1 MSPNLF
7 AHLQTRSN
15 STMRGSKA
23 RLKTLFNCIVLFF
36 ILPLS
41 AYPQSEDYLKKYTDS
56 AMYVINT
63 LKGEKRLEA
72 LDKLASSVAI
82 HKIGLP
88 YINMLKV
95 EAEKQSN
102 KRKLGNAYFYNAE
115 HHYWITILDDS
126 SLHYL
131 DKIEEIDSFS
141 PGRSPDRLRFAIYL
155 QRKQYNSAL
164 AHIKGRLKD
173 KTMEANSEM
182 EALAYGDLGAIHYR
196 LKNYEESLSAY
207 FKALSILKN
216 ISGENVKEHEHSML
230 TTIVKD
236 YISLKKYDKALNYID
251 SVFLKIGEIE
261 LLDSTVIDYFKDD
274 RRSNLTKRAE
284 VYLAMND
291 LVNSRKDLDK
301 IKEESVDLTQNT
313 NWARYLRE
321 EVQYYY
327 QSKNY
332 NKAYMYLEKYE
343 LLRNKFQLGDSLDS
357 NIIKSKVLNKLNRSA
372 EAFDLLEKTMIQID
386 SLNSI
391 YVSSTIAELQVIY
404 EVDKV
409 KADLEIQKAYLERSK
424 AIVIGLG
431 CILLLSIGIVI
442 IIRKNSKEKER
453 KNKKIYEQYMLMKS
467 YMDGIRSQKDNLT
480 KQDNRDEQTDLAERV
495 HEYIIGTKAFKNE
508 NLSRDEL
515 ALTLGT
521 NRQYLTDA
529 IRKKTGKTFKD
540 YINSIRLDYASQMLI
555 ENKGASI
562 ESIYIEAGFPTR
574 STFNRLF
581 KEQYEMS
588 PNELR
593 DISRKK
599 EELII
604 SKAETLEDD

>member
-1 MSPNLF
+1 
-7 AHLQTRSN
+7 
-15 STMRGSKA
+15 
-23 RLKTLFNCIVLFF
+23 
-36 ILPLS
+36 
-41 AYPQSEDYLKKYTDS
+41 
-56 AMYVINT
+56 
-63 LKGEKRLEA
+63 
-72 LDKLASSVAI
+72 
-82 HKIGLP
+82 
-88 YINMLKV
+88 
-95 EAEKQSN
+95 
-102 KRKLGNAYFYNAE
+102 
-115 HHYWITILDDS
+115 
-126 SLHYL
+126 
-131 DKIEEIDSFS
+131 
-141 PGRSPDRLRFAIYL
+141 
-155 QRKQYNSAL
+155 
-164 AHIKGRLKD
+164 
-173 KTMEANSEM
+173 
-182 EALAYGDLGAIHYR
+182 
-196 LKNYEESLSAY
+196 
-207 FKALSILKN
+207 
-216 ISGENVKEHEHSML
+216 
-230 TTIVKD
+230 
-236 YISLKKYDKALNYID
+236 
-251 SVFLKIGEIE
+251 
-261 LLDSTVIDYFKDD
+261 
-274 RRSNLTKRAE
+274 
-284 VYLAMND
+284 MND
-291 LVNSRKDLDK
+291 LVNARKDLDK

-540 YINSIRLDYASQMLI
+540 YINSIRLDYASQILI